1 MARSLPQCDTASG
14 IAGCSCTIVDR
25 RGSQRMVRI
34 LVHTGKGGVGK
45 TTVAAA
51 TALRCAERG
60 QRTIVLSTDA
70 AHSLG
75 DALDLRLAAEPLP
88 VAPNLWAQEVNAL
101 HEMERNWGR
110 VQQYLT
116 ELLSWQ
122 GFEGL
127 TNEELTVM
135 PGTEE
140 LFALLRIKGHAES
153 GAYDTVIVDAAPTG
167 ETLKLLSLP
176 DVMSWWMERLFPT
189 VRRMAKMMRPVVRRV
204 TSMPVAGDEVFAS
217 VDTMV
222 SRLTAVRDLLT
233 NPEITSVRVVVN
245 LERMVIREAQRSL
258 TYLSLFNYLVDGVI
272 INRVLPIGG
281 AGSLYD
287 AMRETQAK
295 YQRVINQSFGP
306 LPRFTVPFFG
316 EEIIGAPLLTRVA
329 DELYGDRD
337 PAQFFYR
344 GQPQRIEQAGNDIM
358 LVLDLPFA
366 DDESIDLHQ
375 RGDELDIQVGWH
387 KHHVMLPDML
397 ARRTAISAQMRDGA
411 LHIRFTDGEHIQ
423 R

>member
-1 MARSLPQCDTASG
+1 
-14 IAGCSCTIVDR
+14 
-25 RGSQRMVRI
+25 MVRV

-51 TALRCAERG
+51 TALRCAEP
-60 QRTIVLSTDA
+60 V
-70 AHSLG
+70 
-75 DALDLRLAAEPLP
+75 E
-88 VAPNLWAQEVNAL
+88 VAPGLWAQEVNAL
-101 HEMERNWGR
+101 YEMERNWGR

-116 ELLSWQ
+116 DLLAWQ

-176 DVMSWWMERLFPT
+176 DVLSWWMQRLFPT
-189 VRRMAKMMRPVVRRV
+189 VRRMAKVMRPVVRRV
-204 TSMPVAGDEVFAS
+204 TTMPVAGDEVFAS

-233 NPEITSVRVVVN
+233 DPEITSVRVVVN

-272 INRVLPIGG
+272 INRVLPPGG
-281 AGSLYD
+281 DGSLYD
-287 AMRETQAK
+287 ALRATQTK
-295 YQRVINQSFGP
+295 YQQVIDESFGP
-306 LPRFTVPFFG
+306 LPRFTVPYFT
-316 EEIIGAPLLTRVA
+316 EEIVGMPLLSRVA

-344 GQPQRIEQAGNDIM
+344 GQPQRIEQEGESIV
-358 LVLDLPFA
+358 LVLDLPFMA
-366 DDESIDLHQ
+366 DEAVDLHQ
-375 RGDELDIQVGWH
+375 RGDELDIRVGWH

-397 ARRTAISAQMRDGA
+397 ARRTATGARMQDGA
-411 LHIRFTDGEHIQ
+411 LRIRFVGGEEHP
-423 R
+423 RRS

>member
-1 MARSLPQCDTASG
+1 
-14 IAGCSCTIVDR
+14 
-25 RGSQRMVRI
+25 MVRV

-51 TALRCAERG
+51 TALRCAARG
-60 QRTIVLSTDA
+60 QRTIILSTDA

-75 DALDLRLAAEPLP
+75 DALDTRLEAEPIA
-88 VAPNLWAQEVNAL
+88 VGPNLWAQEVNAL

-116 ELLSWQ
+116 DLLAWQ

-176 DVMSWWMERLFPT
+176 DVMSWWMQRLFPT
-189 VRRMAKMMRPVVRRV
+189 VRRMAKMMRPVVKRV
-204 TSMPVAGDEVFAS
+204 TTMPVAGDEVFDS

-272 INRVLPIGG
+272 INRVLPPDGE
-281 AGSLYD
+281 GSLYD
-287 AMRETQAK
+287 ALRATQAK
-295 YQRVINQSFGP
+295 YQQVIAESFGP
-306 LPRFTVPFFG
+306 LPRFAVPYFT
-316 EEIIGAPLLTRVA
+316 EEIAGASLLARVA

-337 PAQFFYR
+337 PAQFFYH
-344 GQPQRIEQAGNDIM
+344 GQPQRIERDGEHVV
-358 LVLDLPFA
+358 LVLMVPFV
-366 DDESIDLHQ
+366 DEEPVELYQ
-375 RGDELDIQVGWH
+375 RGDELDLQVGWY

-397 ARRTAISAQMRDGA
+397 ARRTAVGASTRDGA
-411 LHIRFTDGEHIQ
+411 LRIRFAEG

>member
-1 MARSLPQCDTASG
+1 
-14 IAGCSCTIVDR
+14 
-25 RGSQRMVRI
+25 MVRI

-75 DALDLRLAAEPLP
+75 DALDTRLGAEPLQI
-88 VAPNLWAQEVNAL
+88 APHLWAQEVNAL

-116 ELLSWQ
+116 DLLAWQ

-204 TSMPVAGDEVFAS
+204 TSMPVAGDDVFES

-222 SRLTAVRDLLT
+222 ARLTAVRDLLT
-233 NPEITSVRVVVN
+233 NPAITSVRVVVN

-258 TYLSLFNYLVDGVI
+258 TYLSLFNYLVDGVV
-272 INRVLPIGG
+272 INRVLPAGG
-281 AGSLYD
+281 DGALYD
-287 AMRETQAK
+287 SLRETQAK
-295 YQRVINQSFGP
+295 YQRVIDESFGP
-306 LPRFTVPFFG
+306 LPRFTAPYFT
-316 EEIIGAPLLTRVA
+316 EEIIGVPLLSRVA

-337 PAQFFYR
+337 PAQFFYH
-344 GQPQRIEQAGNDIM
+344 GQPQRIEQEGDAIV
-358 LVLDLPFA
+358 LILDLPFTEMEA
-366 DDESIDLHQ
+366 VDLHQ

-397 ARRTAISAQMRDGA
+397 ARRTATGARMRDGA
-411 LHIRFTDGEHIQ
+411 LRIRFVGGEP
-423 R
+423 RTES

>member
-1 MARSLPQCDTASG
+1 
-14 IAGCSCTIVDR
+14 
-25 RGSQRMVRI
+25 MVRI

-60 QRTIVLSTDA
+60 QRTIVLSTYA

-75 DALDLRLAAEPLP
+75 DALDMRLGAEPLP

-116 ELLSWQ
+116 DLLAWQ

-204 TSMPVAGDEVFAS
+204 TSMPVAGDEVFDS
-217 VDTMV
+217 VNMMV

-272 INRVLPIGG
+272 INRVLPAGG
-281 AGSLYD
+281 DGSLYD
-287 AMRETQAK
+287 SLRETQAK
-295 YQRVINQSFGP
+295 YQRVIAESFGP
-306 LPRFTVPFFG
+306 LPRFIVPYFT
-316 EEIIGAPLLTRVA
+316 EELVGMPLLSRVA
-329 DELYGDRD
+329 DELYVDRD

-344 GQPQRIEQAGNDIM
+344 GQPQRIEQEGNDIV
-358 LVLDLPFA
+358 LVLDLPFM
-366 DDESIDLHQ
+366 EQETVDLHQ

-397 ARRTAISAQMRDGA
+397 ARRTVVGARMHEGA
-411 LHIRFTDGEHIQ
+411 LRIRFVGGEHPAKS
-423 R
+423 

>member
-1 MARSLPQCDTASG
+1 
-14 IAGCSCTIVDR
+14 
-25 RGSQRMVRI
+25 MVRI

-75 DALDLRLAAEPLP
+75 DALDTRLGAEPSE
-88 VAPNLWAQEVNAL
+88 VAPRLWAQEVNAL

-116 ELLSWQ
+116 DLLAWQ

-176 DVMSWWMERLFPT
+176 DVMSWWMQRLFPT

-204 TSMPVAGDEVFAS
+204 TSMPVAGDEVFDS

-233 NPEITSVRVVVN
+233 DPETTSVRVVVN

-272 INRVLPIGG
+272 INRVLPQGG
-281 AGSLYD
+281 EGSLYD
-287 AMRETQAK
+287 AMREMQAK
-295 YQRVINQSFGP
+295 YQRVIDESFGP
-306 LPRFTVPFFG
+306 LPRFTVPYFT
-316 EEIIGAPLLTRVA
+316 EEIIGIPLLSRVA
-329 DELYGDRD
+329 DDLYGDRD
-337 PAQFFYR
+337 PVQFFYR
-344 GQPQRIEQAGNDIM
+344 GQPQRIEQEGENII
-358 LVLDLPFA
+358 LVLDLPFM
-366 DDESIDLHQ
+366 DDEAVDLHQ
-375 RGDELDIQVGWH
+375 RGDELDIRVGWH
-387 KHHVMLPDML
+387 RHHVMLPDML
-397 ARRTAISAQMRDGA
+397 ARRTAAGARMRDGS
-411 LHIRFTDGEHIQ
+411 LRIQ
-423 R
+423 FVGGPSHSRPQ

>member
-1 MARSLPQCDTASG
+1 
-14 IAGCSCTIVDR
+14 
-25 RGSQRMVRI
+25 MVRI

-75 DALDLRLAAEPLP
+75 DALDMRLGAEPLP

-116 ELLSWQ
+116 DLLAWQ

-167 ETLKLLSLP
+167 ETLKLLSP
-176 DVMSWWMERLFPT
+176 PEVMSWWMERLFPT

-204 TSMPVAGDEVFAS
+204 TSMPVAGDEVFDS
-217 VDTMV
+217 VNMMV

-272 INRVLPIGG
+272 INRVLPAGG
-281 AGSLYD
+281 DGSLYD
-287 AMRETQAK
+287 SLRETQAK
-295 YQRVINQSFGP
+295 YQRVIAESFGP
-306 LPRFTVPFFG
+306 LPRFIVPYFT
-316 EEIIGAPLLTRVA
+316 EELVGMPLLSRVA
-329 DELYGDRD
+329 DELYVDRD

-344 GQPQRIEQAGNDIM
+344 GQPQRIEQEGNDIV
-358 LVLDLPFA
+358 LVLDLPFM
-366 DDESIDLHQ
+366 EQETVDLHQ

-397 ARRTAISAQMRDGA
+397 ARRTVVGARMHEGA
-411 LHIRFTDGEHIQ
+411 LRIRFVGGEHPAKS
-423 R
+423 

>member
-1 MARSLPQCDTASG
+1 
-14 IAGCSCTIVDR
+14 
-25 RGSQRMVRI
+25 MVRV

-75 DALDLRLAAEPLP
+75 DALDVRLGAEPIE
-88 VAPNLWAQEVNAL
+88 VAPGLWAQEVNAL

-116 ELLSWQ
+116 DLLSWQ

-176 DVMSWWMERLFPT
+176 DVMSWWMQRLFPT

-204 TSMPVAGDEVFAS
+204 TSMPVAGDEVFDS

-222 SRLTAVRDLLT
+222 SRLTAVRELLT
-233 NPEITSVRVVVN
+233 DPEITSVRVVVN

-272 INRVLPIGG
+272 INRVLPSGG
-281 AGSLYD
+281 DGSLYE

-295 YQRVINQSFGP
+295 YQRVIDESFGP
-306 LPRFTVPFFG
+306 LPRFAVPLFT
-316 EEIIGAPLLTRVA
+316 EEIVGMPLLSRVA
-329 DELYGDRD
+329 DELYGDGD

-344 GQPQRIEQAGNDIM
+344 GQPQRIEQEGESIV
-358 LVLDLPFA
+358 LVLDLPFM
-366 DDESIDLHQ
+366 DDEEVDLHQ
-375 RGDELDIQVGWH
+375 RGDELEIRVGWH
-387 KHHVMLPDML
+387 RHHVMLPDML
-397 ARRTAISAQMRDGA
+397 ARRSAVGARMHRGA
-411 LHIRFTDGEHIQ
+411 LRVRFVGGESASHP
-423 R
+423 

>member
-1 MARSLPQCDTASG
+1 MGLVRYYPMWIWGCDGLAMGIEGQMAR
-14 IAGCSCTIVDR
+14 II
-25 RGSQRMVRI
+25 
-34 LVHTGKGGVGK
+34 VHTGKGGVGK

-51 TALRCAERG
+51 TALRCAELG
-60 QRTIVLSTDA
+60 QRTIVMSTDA

-75 DALDLRLAAEPLP
+75 DALDVRLGAEPIA
-88 VAPNLWAQEVNAL
+88 VAPYLWAQEVNAL

-116 ELLSWQ
+116 DLLAWQ
-122 GFEGL
+122 GFSGI

-167 ETLKLLSLP
+167 ETLKLLNLP

-204 TSMPVAGDEVFAS
+204 TTMPVAGDELFDT

-222 SRLTAVRDLLT
+222 ARLTEVRDLLV
-233 NPEITSVRVVVN
+233 NPDITSVRVVVN

-258 TYLSLFNYLVDGVI
+258 AYLSLFNYLVDGVI
-272 INRVLPIGG
+272 VNRVLPDEGEG
-281 AGSLYD
+281 TMYD
-287 AMRETQAK
+287 ALHATQEK
-295 YQRVINQSFGP
+295 YQRVLDESFGV
-306 LPRFTVPFFG
+306 LPRFSVPYYT
-316 EEIIGAPLLTRVA
+316 EEITGAALLSRVA
-329 DELYGDRD
+329 TDLYGDRD
-337 PAQFFYR
+337 PAQFFYHS
-344 GQPQRIEQAGNDIM
+344 QPQRIEQEGADI
-358 LVLDLPFA
+358 VLSVALPFMEGEA
-366 DDESIDLHQ
+366 IDLHQ
-375 RGDELDIQVGWH
+375 RGDELDILVGWH
-387 KHHVMLPDML
+387 KHHLMLPDML
-397 ARRTAISAQMRDGA
+397 ARRTATGAQLRNGT
-411 LHIRFTDGEHIQ
+411 LRIRFTGGENGDS

>member
-1 MARSLPQCDTASG
+1 
-14 IAGCSCTIVDR
+14 
-25 RGSQRMVRI
+25 MVRI

-75 DALDLRLAAEPLP
+75 DALDTRLGAEPMRISS
-88 VAPNLWAQEVNAL
+88 NLWAQEVNAL

-116 ELLSWQ
+116 DLLAWQ
-122 GFEGL
+122 GFAGL

-204 TSMPVAGDEVFAS
+204 TSMPVAGDEVFDS
-217 VDTMV
+217 VDVMV

-272 INRVLPIGG
+272 INRVLPAGG
-281 AGSLYD
+281 DGSLYD
-287 AMRETQAK
+287 SLRETQTK
-295 YQRVINQSFGP
+295 YQRVIDESFGP
-306 LPRFTVPFFG
+306 LPRFTVPYFT
-316 EEIIGAPLLTRVA
+316 EEIIGVPLLSRVA

-344 GQPQRIEQAGNDIM
+344 GQPQRIEQEGEDIV
-358 LVLDLPFA
+358 LILDLPFMEQEA
-366 DDESIDLHQ
+366 VDLHQ

-387 KHHVMLPDML
+387 KHHIMLPDML
-397 ARRTAISAQMRDGA
+397 ARRTAAGARLHNGA
-411 LHIRFTDGEHIQ
+411 LRIRFVGGNH
-423 R
+423 RPKS

>member
-1 MARSLPQCDTASG
+1 MTRV
-14 IAGCSCTIVDR
+14 I
-25 RGSQRMVRI
+25 
-34 LVHTGKGGVGK
+34 VHTGKGGVGK

-51 TALRCAERG
+51 TALRCADRG

-75 DALDLRLAAEPLP
+75 DALDTRLGAEPLP
-88 VAPNLWAQEVNAL
+88 IAPNLWAQEVNAL

-116 ELLSWQ
+116 DLLSWQ

-204 TSMPVAGDEVFAS
+204 TSMPVAGDEIFDS
-217 VDTMV
+217 VDLMV

-258 TYLSLFNYLVDGVI
+258 AYLSLFNYLVDGVVV
-272 INRVLPIGG
+272 NRVLPAGG
-281 AGSLYD
+281 DGSLYD
-287 AMRETQAK
+287 AMRETQVK
-295 YQRVINQSFGP
+295 YQRVIDESFGP
-306 LPRFTVPFFG
+306 LPRFAVPYFT
-316 EEIIGAPLLTRVA
+316 EELIGLPLLRRVA
-329 DELYGDRD
+329 DELYSDRD

-344 GQPQRIEQAGNDIM
+344 GQPQRIERDGGDIV
-358 LVLDLPFA
+358 LVLDLPFME
-366 DDESIDLHQ
+366 DETVDLHQ
-375 RGDELDIQVGWH
+375 RGDELDIHVGWH

-397 ARRTAISAQMRDGA
+397 ARRTAVGAQMRDGA
-411 LHIRFTDGEHIQ
+411 LRIRFVGGERQ
-423 R
+423 PER

>member
-1 MARSLPQCDTASG
+1 
-14 IAGCSCTIVDR
+14 
-25 RGSQRMVRI
+25 MVRI

-51 TALRCAERG
+51 TALRCAARG
-60 QRTIVLSTDA
+60 QRTIILSTDA

-75 DALDLRLAAEPLP
+75 DALDTRLEAEPLA
-88 VAPNLWAQEVNAL
+88 VGPNLWAQEVNAL

-116 ELLSWQ
+116 DLLAWQ

-176 DVMSWWMERLFPT
+176 DVMSWWMQRLFPT
-189 VRRMAKMMRPVVRRV
+189 VRRMAKMMRPVVKRV
-204 TSMPVAGDEVFAS
+204 TTMPVAGDEVFDS

-272 INRVLPIGG
+272 INRVLPPDGE
-281 AGSLYD
+281 GSLYD
-287 AMRETQAK
+287 ALRATQAK
-295 YQRVINQSFGP
+295 YQQVIEESFGP
-306 LPRFTVPFFG
+306 LPRFAVPYFT
-316 EEIIGAPLLTRVA
+316 EEIAGASLLTRVA

-337 PAQFFYR
+337 PAQFFYH
-344 GQPQRIEQAGNDIM
+344 GQPQRIERDAGNIV
-358 LVLDLPFA
+358 LVLEVPFM
-366 DDESIDLHQ
+366 DDEPVDLHQ
-375 RGDELDIQVGWH
+375 RGDELDIRVGWY

-397 ARRTAISAQMRDGA
+397 ARRTVVGASTRDGA
-411 LHIRFTDGEHIQ
+411 LRIRFTEG

>member
-1 MARSLPQCDTASG
+1 
-14 IAGCSCTIVDR
+14 
-25 RGSQRMVRI
+25 MVRI

-60 QRTIVLSTDA
+60 QRTIILSTDA

-75 DALDLRLAAEPLP
+75 DALDTRLEAEPIF

-116 ELLSWQ
+116 DLLAWQ

-176 DVMSWWMERLFPT
+176 DVMSWWMQRLFPA

-204 TSMPVAGDEVFAS
+204 TSMPVAGDELFDTVG
-217 VDTMV
+217 TMV

-258 TYLSLFNYLVDGVI
+258 TYLSLFNYLVDGVV
-272 INRVLPIGG
+272 INRVLPAGG
-281 AGSLYD
+281 EGTLYD
-287 AMRETQAK
+287 SLRETQVK
-295 YQRVINQSFGP
+295 YQRVIDESFGP
-306 LPRFTVPFFG
+306 LPRFAVPYFA
-316 EEIIGAPLLTRVA
+316 EEIVGLPLLARVA

-344 GQPQRIEQAGNDIM
+344 GQPQRIEQEGDNIV
-358 LVLDLPFA
+358 LVLDLPFME
-366 DDESIDLHQ
+366 DERVDLHQ

-397 ARRTAISAQMRDGA
+397 ARRTAAGASMRDGT
-411 LHIRFTDGEHIQ
+411 LRIRFVGISPASSSPRPT
-423 R
+423 

>member
-1 MARSLPQCDTASG
+1 
-14 IAGCSCTIVDR
+14 
-25 RGSQRMVRI
+25 MVRI
-34 LVHTGKGGVGK
+34 LIHTGKGGVGK

-75 DALDLRLAAEPLP
+75 DALDTRLGAEPLSITP
-88 VAPNLWAQEVNAL
+88 RLWAQEVNAL
-101 HEMERNWGR
+101 YEMERNWGR

-116 ELLSWQ
+116 DLLAWQ
-122 GFEGL
+122 GFEGV
-127 TNEELTVM
+127 TNEELTIM

-204 TSMPVAGDEVFAS
+204 TSMPVAGDEVFDS
-217 VDTMV
+217 VDAMV

-233 NPEITSVRVVVN
+233 NPDITSVRVVVN

-272 INRVLPIGG
+272 INRVLPPGG

-287 AMRETQAK
+287 SVRETQAK
-295 YQRVINQSFGP
+295 YRQVIDESFGP
-306 LPRFTVPFFG
+306 LPRFAVPYFA
-316 EEIIGAPLLTRVA
+316 EEIIGMPLLSRVA

-344 GQPQRIEQAGNDIM
+344 GQPQRIEQEGGDIV
-358 LVLDLPFA
+358 LVLDLPFIEGEA
-366 DDESIDLHQ
+366 VELHQ

-387 KHHVMLPDML
+387 KHHLMLPDML
-397 ARRTAISAQMRDGA
+397 ARRTAAGARMRDGA
-411 LHIRFTDGEHIQ
+411 LRIRFVAGEYPA
-423 R
+423 RS